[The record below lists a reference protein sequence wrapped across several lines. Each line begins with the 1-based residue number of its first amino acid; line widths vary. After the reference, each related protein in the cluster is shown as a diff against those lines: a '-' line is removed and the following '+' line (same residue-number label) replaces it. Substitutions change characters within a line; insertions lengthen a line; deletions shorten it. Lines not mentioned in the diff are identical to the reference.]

1 MGSFADYGNI
11 VSESWKMEIQAEAG
25 KGVRRAE

>member
-1 MGSFADYGNI
+1 MGRFTDYGNI
-11 VSESWKMEIQAEAG
+11 VGESWKMETQAEAG